1 MQVFRPSVCRI
12 RLTLTNAGA
21 GVFAGVFAKRIR
33 RRIRQAYSLGVFAGR
48 IRLAYSPG
56 VFAWRIRQAYSPGVF
71 AWRIRLPY
79 SPAYSPAVFAAVFAS
94 VFDPSSPRVQ
104 LNWSIG
110 LPGAFFLSKPI
121 VFASSS

>member
-1 MQVFRPSVCRI
+1 MQVFRASVCRI

-33 RRIRQAYSLGVFAGR
+33 RR

-79 SPAYSPAVFAAVFAS
+79 SPAYSPAVFAAVFADA
-94 VFDPSSPRVQ
+94 FDPSSPRVQ

-110 LPGAFFLSKPI
+110 LPGAFFLSKPT